1 MNVSKLSK
9 VELNRAMIWLYPL
22 KEITKNYTVMK
33 SFPKFGLLRVS
44 IDFLTDYN
52 LTMPLAFENNISTIN
67 ESGSHWAGTDVMA
80 GDGPCIY
87 MENDTISKDPL
98 RAICEVL
105 VIIAMEERA

>member
-9 VELNRAMIWLYPL
+9 VELNRKMVELQFGTRDKDIERLYRAGKL
-22 KEITKNYTVMK
+22 NY
-33 SFPKFGLLRVS
+33 
-44 IDFLTDYN
+44 LTDYN
-52 LTMPLAFENNISTIN
+52 LTMPLAFDNDVSIIS
-67 ESGSHWAGTDVMA
+67 ESGRCWAGTDVMA

-105 VIIAMEERA
+105 VTIALEKRK